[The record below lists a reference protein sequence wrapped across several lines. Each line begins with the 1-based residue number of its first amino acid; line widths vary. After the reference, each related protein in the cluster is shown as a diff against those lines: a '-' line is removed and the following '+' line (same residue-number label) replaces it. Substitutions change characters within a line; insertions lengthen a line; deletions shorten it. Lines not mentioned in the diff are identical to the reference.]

1 MDIHVDTQP
10 GFEGDLPADIL
21 DRARAVAAAPVSL
34 VTGVDVALVAG
45 ESGPV
50 SSDDVTDYVARAA
63 TGFASQIDSGKGGPR
78 VAALRAELARRG
90 LDGFV
95 IPMADEYQNEFVPRH
110 AQRLAWLS
118 GFLGSAGT
126 IIVLK
131 DKAAIFV
138 DGRYTLQVRDQVDTA
153 VFEPRSYLDVP
164 KWIGENLKPG
174 QKLSYDP
181 WLHTETGVKAL
192 KEACDDARAELVA
205 VDGNP
210 VDAVWGDRPPRPLAR
225 IVPHD
230 LRYTG
235 EPSSDKRARMAEA
248 VKNAGASAL
257 ALSATDSIAWLLNIR
272 GADVART
279 PLALC
284 YALLRDDSSVD
295 LFVDERKVDGT
306 LRSHLGNQVRIE
318 PEAALAGALSGLAGK
333 SVMVDPASAPAWF
346 IDRLT
351 DAKATVVRKT
361 DPVQKAK
368 ALKNPA
374 ELNGTRAAH
383 KRDGVALAKFFAWL
397 AENAPKGTVDE
408 LSAVDRLQ
416 AFRQENDL
424 FRDLSFDTIS
434 GAGPNGAIV
443 HYRSSEKTNR
453 TLGLGELYLVDSGGQ
468 YLDGTTDVTRA
479 IAIGTPSAEHRDR
492 FTRVLRCHIA
502 LAMARFPKGTTGH
515 QLDVLA
521 RMPLWQGGFDFK
533 HGTGH
538 GVGSYLG
545 VHEGPHS
552 ISPRPSTVALEPG
565 MIVSNEPGYYKE
577 GAYGIRMENLV
588 AVVPAEPGEDDSP
601 FYALETLTLAPI
613 DRALID
619 PSMMTGPELD
629 WLNAY
634 HQRVFDEI
642 GPRLDDKIR
651 AWLEQVTAPI
661 TA

>member
-1 MDIHVDTQP
+1 MDIQADTQP
-10 GFEGDLPADIL
+10 YFSSGLPADVIE
-21 DRARAVAAAPVSL
+21 RARAVAAAPVSL
-34 VTGVDVALVAG
+34 VTGVDVALVEGAGDRTAAG
-45 ESGPV
+45 EV
-50 SSDDVTDYVARAA
+50 ADYVTRAA
-63 TGFASQIDSGKGGPR
+63 GDFAAEIETENGAER
-78 VAALRAELARRG
+78 AALLRAELARRG

-95 IPMADEYQNEFVPRH
+95 VPMADEYQNEFVPRH

-118 GFLGSAGT
+118 GFLGSAGS
-126 IIVLK
+126 IIVLA

-138 DGRYTLQVRDQVDTA
+138 DGRYTLQVRDQVDVD
-153 VFEPRSYLDVP
+153 VFEPRSYLDVA
-164 KWIGENLKPG
+164 KWIGENLESG
-174 QKLSYDP
+174 QKLGYDP
-181 WLHTETGVKAL
+181 WLHTETAVKAL
-192 KEACDDARAELVA
+192 RDACGEAGAELVV

-210 VDAVWGDRPPRPLAR
+210 VDAVWTNRPPRPLAR

-230 LRYTG
+230 IRYTG
-235 EPSSDKRARMAEA
+235 EPSADKRARMAEA
-248 VKNAGASAL
+248 VKKAGADAL

-284 YALLRDDSSVD
+284 YALLHGDSSVD
-295 LFVDERKVDGT
+295 LFVDERKVDAA
-306 LRSHLGNQVRIE
+306 LRAHLGNQVRIE
-318 PEAALAGALSGLAGK
+318 PETALAGALAGLSGK
-333 SVMVDPASAPAWF
+333 SVMVDPASAPAW
-346 IDRLT
+346 IVDRLEEGG
-351 DAKATVVRKT
+351 ATVLRKT
-361 DPVQKAK
+361 DPIQKAK

-383 KRDGVALAKFFAWL
+383 RRDGVALAKFFCWL

-408 LSAVDRLQ
+408 LSAVARLQ
-416 AFRQENDL
+416 AFRQEGDL

-453 TLGLGELYLVDSGGQ
+453 TLGLGELYLVDSGAQ

-479 IAIGTPSAEHRDR
+479 VAVGTPTAEHRDR
-492 FTRVLRCHIA
+492 FTRVLRGHIA

-521 RMPLWQGGFDFK
+521 RMPLWQAGLDFK

-552 ISPRPSTVALEPG
+552 ISPRPSGIALEPG

-588 AVVPAEPGEDDSP
+588 AVVPSEPGEDDSP
-601 FYALETLTLAPI
+601 FYELETLTLAPI
-613 DRALID
+613 DRTLID
-619 PSMMTGPELD
+619 PALMTPAELD

-634 HQRVFDEI
+634 HRRVFAEI
-642 GPRLDDKIR
+642 GPRLDEPTR
-651 AWLEQVTAPI
+651 AWLEAATAPI
-661 TA
+661 GV

>member
-1 MDIHVDTQP
+1 MDIQVDTQP
-10 GFEGDLPADIL
+10 DLDLPADVL
-21 DRARAVAAAPVSL
+21 ERARAVAAAPVSL
-34 VTGVDVALVAG
+34 VSGVDVALVAG
-45 ESGPV
+45 DGAPV
-50 SSDDVTDYVARAA
+50 SAADVVGFVERAA
-63 TGFASQIDSGKGGPR
+63 SGFAGQIATEKGAER
-78 VAALRAELARRG
+78 VAALRAELRRRG

-95 IPMADEYQNEFVPRH
+95 VPMADEHQNEFVPRH

-126 IIVLK
+126 IIVLRG
-131 DKAAIFV
+131 KAAIFV
-138 DGRYTLQVRDQVDTA
+138 DGRYTLQVRDQVDLA
-153 VFEPRSYLDVP
+153 VFEPRSYLDVA
-164 KWIGENLKPG
+164 KWLGENLSSG
-174 QKLSYDP
+174 QTLGYDP

-192 KEACDDARAELVA
+192 AEACEKAGADLVA
-205 VDGNP
+205 VTGNP
-210 VDAVWGDRPPRPLAR
+210 IDAIWTDQPPRPLAR

-235 EPSSDKRARMAEA
+235 EPSADKRSRMAEA
-248 VKNAGASAL
+248 VRGAGANAL

-279 PLALC
+279 PLALS
-284 YALLRDDSSVD
+284 YALLHEDASVD
-295 LFVDERKVDGT
+295 FFVDERKVDAA
-306 LRSHLGNQVRIE
+306 LRGHLGNQVRIE
-318 PEAALAGALSGLAGK
+318 PEEALAPALASLKGK
-333 SVMVDPASAPAWF
+333 SVMVDPASAPAW
-346 IDRLT
+346 IVERLE
-351 DAKATVVRKT
+351 AGGATVVRKT

-383 KRDGVALAKFFAWL
+383 KRDGVALAKFFHWL

-416 AFRQENDL
+416 AFRQEGEL

-453 TLGLGELYLVDSGGQ
+453 TLGLGELYLVDSGAQ

-479 IAIGTPSAEHRDR
+479 VAIGTPSAEHRDR
-492 FTRVLRCHIA
+492 FTRVLRGHIA

-552 ISPRPSTVALEPG
+552 ISPRPSNVALEPG

-577 GAYGIRMENLV
+577 GEYGIRMENLV

-619 PSMMTGPELD
+619 PALMTGPELE

-634 HQRVFDEI
+634 HHRVFTEI
-642 GPRLDDKIR
+642 GPRLDEGTR
-651 AWLEQVTAPI
+651 AWLAQATAPI
-661 TA
+661 AA

>member
-1 MDIHVDTQP
+1 MDLRVDTQP
-10 GFEGDLPADIL
+10 ETDLPADVL
-21 DRARAVAAAPVSL
+21 ERAKAVAAAPVSL
-34 VTGVDVALVAG
+34 VTGVDMALIAG
-45 ESGPV
+45 EGAPV
-50 SSDDVTDYVARAA
+50 PAANVADYVERAA
-63 TGFASQIDSGKGGPR
+63 SGFDGQIRMEKAAER
-78 VAALRAELARRG
+78 VAALRGELAHRG

-95 IPMADEYQNEFVPRH
+95 VPMADEYQNEFVPRH

-126 IIVLK
+126 IIVLA
-131 DKAAIFV
+131 DRAAVFV
-138 DGRYTLQVRDQVDTA
+138 DGRYTLQVRDQVDLA
-153 VFEPRSYLDVP
+153 VYETRSNLDVP
-164 KWIGENLKPG
+164 KWLGETMSAG
-174 QKLSYDP
+174 QKLGYDP

-192 KEACDDARAELVA
+192 HDACEGAGAELVA
-205 VDGNP
+205 VHGNP
-210 VDAVWGDRPPRPLAR
+210 VDAIWTNQPPRPLAR

-235 EPSSDKRARMAEA
+235 EPATDKRARMAEA
-248 VKNAGASAL
+248 VKNAGANAL

-284 YALLRDDSSVD
+284 YALLHDDASLD
-295 LFVDERKVDGT
+295 LFVDERKVDAA
-306 LRSHLGNQVRIE
+306 LRTHLGNQVTVA
-318 PEAALAGALSGLAGK
+318 PEAGLAAALAALSGK
-333 SVMVDPASAPAWF
+333 QVMVDPASAPAW
-346 IDRLT
+346 IIEQLE
-351 DAKATVVRKT
+351 AGGATVVRKT

-383 KRDGVALAKFFAWL
+383 RRDGVALAKFFCWL
-397 AENAPKGTVDE
+397 DEHAPQGTVDE
-408 LSAVDRLQ
+408 LSAVARLQ
-416 AFRQENDL
+416 AFRQQGDL

-443 HYRSSEKTNR
+443 HYGASEKTNR
-453 TLGLGELYLVDSGGQ
+453 PLGLGELYLVDSGGQ

-479 IAIGTPSAEHRDR
+479 IAIGTPTAEHRDR
-492 FTRVLRCHIA
+492 FTRVLRGHIA

-521 RMPLWQGGFDFK
+521 RMPLWQGGLNFN

-552 ISPRPSTVALEPG
+552 ISPRVSSVALEPG

-577 GAYGIRMENLV
+577 GEYGIRMENLV
-588 AVVPAEPGEDDSP
+588 AVVPSEPGEGDSP
-601 FYALETLTLAPI
+601 FYEFETLTLAPI
-613 DRALID
+613 DRSLID
-619 PSMMTGPELD
+619 PAMMTGPELD

-634 HQRVFDEI
+634 HRRVFDEI
-642 GPRLDDKIR
+642 GPRLDDPTR
-651 AWLEQVTAPI
+651 AWLEAATAPI

>member
-1 MDIHVDTQP
+1 MDIHADMQP
-10 GFEGDLPADIL
+10 EADLPADVL
-21 DRARAVAAAPVSL
+21 ERARAVAAAPVSL
-34 VTGVDVALVAG
+34 VTGVDLALIAGDGAAVPADEVAG
-45 ESGPV
+45 
-50 SSDDVTDYVARAA
+50 YVERAA
-63 TGFASQIDSGKGGPR
+63 SGFAGQIDTGKGAER
-78 VAALRAELARRG
+78 VAALRAELALRG

-95 IPMADEYQNEFVPRH
+95 VPMADEYQNEFVPRH

-118 GFLGSAGT
+118 GFLGSAGS
-126 IIVLK
+126 IIVLA
-131 DKAAIFV
+131 DRAAIFV
-138 DGRYTLQVRDQVDTA
+138 DGRYTLQVRDQVDLA
-153 VFEPRSYLDVP
+153 VFDTKSYLDVP
-164 KWIGENLKPG
+164 KWIGENLKAG
-174 QKLSYDP
+174 QKLGYDP

-192 KEACDDARAELVA
+192 AEACEKADAALVP

-210 VDAVWGDRPPRPLAR
+210 VDAVWTDQPPRPLAR

-235 EPSSDKRARMAEA
+235 EPAADKRARMAEA
-248 VKNAGASAL
+248 VKTAGACAL

-279 PLALC
+279 PLALS
-284 YALLRDDSSVD
+284 YALLRDDASVE
-295 LFVDERKVDGT
+295 LFVDERKVDAA
-306 LRSHLGNQVRIE
+306 LRAHLGNQVRVE
-318 PEAALAGALSGLAGK
+318 PEAALAAALAGFEGK
-333 SVMVDPASAPAWF
+333 SVIVDPASAPAW
-346 IDRLT
+346 IMERLE
-351 DAKATVVRKT
+351 AGGATIVRKT
-361 DPVQKAK
+361 DPIQKAK

-383 KRDGVALAKFFAWL
+383 KRDAVALAKFFCWL
-397 AENAPKGTVDE
+397 SENAPKGTVDE

-416 AFRQENDL
+416 AFRQEGDL

-453 TLGLGELYLVDSGGQ
+453 TLGLGELYLVDSGAQ

-479 IAIGTPSAEHRDR
+479 IAIGTPSAEHCDR
-492 FTRVLRCHIA
+492 FTRVLRGHIA

-521 RMPLWQGGFDFK
+521 RMPLWQGGLNFN

-552 ISPRPSTVALEPG
+552 ISPRPSSIALEPG

-577 GAYGIRMENLV
+577 GEYGIRMENLV
-588 AVVPAEPGEDDSP
+588 AVVPSEPGEGDSP
-601 FYALETLTLAPI
+601 YYELETLTLAPI
-613 DRALID
+613 DRSLID
-619 PSMMTGPELD
+619 PAMMTRFELE

-634 HQRVFDEI
+634 HRRVFEEV
-642 GPRLDDKIR
+642 GPRLDEKTR
-651 AWLEQVTAPI
+651 AWLEDATAPI